1 VLEDA
6 LLRELVLTYG
16 LAGRARYRK
25 EGRRADR
32 ARRHNRGVAAV
43 RHGSQNFPSPS
54 MDMRLAPDDVLYLM
68 GKTDD
73 ITRARRRISTGEA
86 PTVP

>member
-1 VLEDA
+1 
-6 LLRELVLTYG
+6 
-16 LAGRARYRK
+16 
-25 EGRRADR
+25 
-32 ARRHNRGVAAV
+32 
-43 RHGSQNFPSPS
+43 